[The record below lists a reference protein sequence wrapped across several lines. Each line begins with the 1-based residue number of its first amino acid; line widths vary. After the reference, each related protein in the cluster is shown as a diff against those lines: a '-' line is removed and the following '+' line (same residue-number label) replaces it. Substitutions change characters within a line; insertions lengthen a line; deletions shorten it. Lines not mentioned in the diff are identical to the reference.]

1 MKIEIKIVPWIYSD
15 EWFNIKVRKEGA
27 WFWTTVREATEDIL
41 DNNWYFTKIITRAN
55 KSNKEEALSRFSS
68 WEDYL
73 KYKTD
78 EIEKIRVRQKEVDDK
93 RKLKKEE
100 LNKLYK

>member
-1 MKIEIKIVPWIYSD
+1 ME
-15 EWFNIKVRKEGA
+15 
-27 WFWTTVREATEDIL
+27 
-41 DNNWYFTKIITRAN
+41 
-55 KSNKEEALSRFSS
+55 NKEKALSIFSS

-73 KYKTD
+73 KYKTA
-78 EIEKIRVRQKEVDDK
+78 EIEKIRVRQKEVDNK